1 MHYIS
6 INKFSSAPLYSQL
19 KDSIKRAIAEEILQP
34 NDKIPT
40 EEELCTAFNI
50 SRPVIRQAYSE
61 LISEGIIAR
70 YKGKGTFVKDKEIRS
85 NFFSDLSNFNSEM
98 IRAGLAPSTKVLIK
112 EKITFDKKIYELLKL
127 DPSQSVLHLKR
138 LRYGDKIP
146 LVIVDTYLPL
156 NIFPDIEKI
165 DLENES
171 LYDVF
176 EKHYK
181 IYVSFAHRVV
191 DAQIID
197 DASAKLLEVAKN
209 TAVHHVETVASD
221 QNERVLEVSVAIY
234 PGERNQFD
242 LTVYK

>member
-19 KDSIKRAIAEEILQP
+19 KDSIKRAIADGILQP

-98 IRAGLAPSTKVLIK
+98 IRAGLAPSTKILIK
-112 EKITFDKKIYELLKL
+112 EKILFDKKVYELLK
-127 DPSQSVLHLKR
+127 
-138 LRYGDKIP
+138 I
-146 LVIVDTYLPL
+146 
-156 NIFPDIEKI
+156 
-165 DLENES
+165 
-171 LYDVF
+171 
-176 EKHYK
+176 
-181 IYVSFAHRVV
+181 
-191 DAQIID
+191 
-197 DASAKLLEVAKN
+197 
-209 TAVHHVETVASD
+209 
-221 QNERVLEVSVAIY
+221 
-234 PGERNQFD
+234 
-242 LTVYK
+242 